1 MNERK
6 EAQKLSDGK
15 LRTIVGMAITIK
27 MIFIISLFVIRG
39 TKGEKSFF
47 AFLDELDHYCA

>member
-39 TKGEKSFF
+39 TKGENLSLH
-47 AFLDELDHYCA
+47 FLTN

>member
-15 LRTIVGMAITIK
+15 LRFENNCWYGNYDKNDLYYITFCDK
-27 MIFIISLFVIRG
+27 GNKGGNLSLH
-39 TKGEKSFF
+39 
-47 AFLDELDHYCA
+47 FLTN

>member
-39 TKGEKSFF
+39 TKGVESFF